1 MNKSLFVA
9 SLSFISVS
17 VCGLI
22 IDLDHYVP
30 GHIRQAIKRREIV
43 RHPIPDVYNSQK
55 SKKGTQVER
64 PDASLE
70 GEDIFQQIDSEKLDK
85 IKSFLNRRDPRFKYS
100 PDLIEKALIYYCTH
114 PKVSVENIAKKFHMK
129 LNNIRR
135 YIKSAKISSRTSLHM
150 IDENK
155 ILEYY
160 KSGGSFEDIC
170 KLVTSNRHFAKEK
183 FANVIS
189 KQMTSA
195 EKKQLVDENMDIITD
210 YREKLLTDKGRID
223 KYKDRSVRIGS
234 VCKRNFGECED
245 YLIRSIANSL
255 GYDLSKIPVQWNI
268 EYESISDVPGYIEQ
282 SIIEE
287 DNKGFLTYD
296 GIAKKCKT
304 KRMIVGSV
312 AIKKNGYRTFRRIA
326 KSKSYKFVDLKKTTD
341 KRLQE
346 NFGYKQ
352 STAKRLKSY
361 SNQYDKLNVDQKNL
375 FKQILRMKKR
385 KMPSDE
391 DIDVKFLRCKN
402 TRIKK
407 IS

>member
-1 MNKSLFVA
+1 MICDFCVKMKKSLFIA
-9 SLSFISVS
+9 SLAFISVN
-17 VCGLI
+17 VCGMVVD
-22 IDLDHYVP
+22 IDDYDQDP
-30 GHIRQAIKRREIV
+30 AKRAIKVRKIV
-43 RHPIPDVYNSQK
+43 R
-55 SKKGTQVER
+55 
-64 PDASLE
+64 
-70 GEDIFQQIDSEKLDK
+70 
-85 IKSFLNRRDPRFKYS
+85 
-100 PDLIEKALIYYCTH
+100 
-114 PKVSVENIAKKFHMK
+114 
-129 LNNIRR
+129 
-135 YIKSAKISSRTSLHM
+135 SR

-287 DNKGFLTYD
+287 DNKGLLTYD

-361 SNQYDKLNVDQKNL
+361 SNHYDQLNGNQKNL
-375 FKQILRMKKR
+375 FKQILKAKRR
-385 KMPSDE
+385 KMPSNKDLNSIRTHHCKDTRVE
-391 DIDVKFLRCKN
+391 KKFRKLLLILCNRENEINMTPHSISRLKQELEIW
-402 TRIKK
+402 TSRAKREKMIK
-407 IS
+407 